1 MSKTSVEK
9 LSIGTWKYFDD
20 EGFGREILAAGY
32 ELGVRRFDTARSYVS
47 GMAERNLGLF
57 LQTIQDRDSIFVS
70 TKAFGRNDNAQPP
83 LSQVVLRDSILRSL
97 DALKLNYVDCLY
109 LHNYV
114 PEVNL
119 VELSDAI
126 LGLMSEQKIK
136 AFGFCH
142 WPSEQIRKFLSID
155 PALNDAE
162 FFVQTLHNLLTPLDE
177 TLIKKCRLVAYSPL
191 ARGLLTDKNNFT
203 VNSQSNRFED
213 GEVELLD
220 VFLKKKHHL
229 IADIKM
235 AKRKS
240 LENLAYSYVFN
251 NKHIDHVCC
260 GFSSVSQLQSLVS
273 SLRKDFYE

>member
-1 MSKTSVEK
+1 MSKIAVAK
-9 LSIGTWKYFDD
+9 LSIGTWKYFENERFSRTILD
-20 EGFGREILAAGY
+20 EAY
-32 ELGVRRFDTARSYVS
+32 ELGVRRFDTARSYAS

-70 TKAFGRNDNAQPP
+70 TKAFGGNNNAQLP
-83 LSQVVLRDSILRSL
+83 LSRVVLRDSISRSL
-97 DALKLNYVDCLY
+97 DALKLNYLDCLY

-119 VELSDAI
+119 VELSDVI
-126 LGLMSEQKIK
+126 LDLMSEQRIR

-142 WPSEQIRKFLSID
+142 WPSEGIKKLLSID
-155 PALNDAE
+155 PALNNAE
-162 FFVQTLHNLLTPLDE
+162 IFVQTLHNLLTPLDE
-177 TLIKKCRLVAYSPL
+177 SIIKKCRIVAYSPL

-203 VNSQSNRFED
+203 VNSQSNRFEN

-220 VFLKKKHHL
+220 LFLKKTNHL
-229 IADIKM
+229 IDNIKM
-235 AKRKS
+235 VKKKS

-251 NKHIDHVCC
+251 NKNIDHVCC